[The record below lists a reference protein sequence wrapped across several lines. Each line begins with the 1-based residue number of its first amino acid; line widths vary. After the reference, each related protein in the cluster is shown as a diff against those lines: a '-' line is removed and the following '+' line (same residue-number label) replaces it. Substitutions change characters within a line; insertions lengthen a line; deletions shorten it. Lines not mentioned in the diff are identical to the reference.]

1 VDETDEVL
9 VRRAQQG
16 DRAAFEELVRRTA
29 RLLFS
34 RLYLDTGNTHR
45 AEDLVQETLLIA
57 WRSIGQV
64 TDPMGFRPWLMKIA
78 RTAAIDA
85 NRRSSRKK
93 RFMRPSS
100 LESAE
105 ELPDENA
112 GPAQKAE
119 IDEARL
125 RVLASLKALPEEYR
139 QPLTLRYIG
148 GADYETISRQLG
160 LTNGSLRGL
169 LNRGIA
175 RLRDQ
180 MRSREPAGKENIP

>member
-34 RLYLDTGNTHR
+34 RLYLDTRNTHR
-45 AEDLVQETLLIA
+45 AEDLVQETFMVA

-64 TDPMGFRPWLMKIA
+64 KEPSGFRSWLMTLA

-85 NRRSSRKK
+85 NRRDSRKK
-93 RFMRPSS
+93 RSKQSS
-100 LESAE
+100 TLESA
-105 ELPDENA
+105 DEIADSGA
-112 GPAQKAE
+112 GPAQQAE
-119 IDEARL
+119 GEEARV
-125 RVLASLKALPEEYR
+125 RVLASLRALPEEYR
-139 QPLTLRYIG
+139 LPLTLRYIG

-169 LNRGIA
+169 LNRGIT

-180 MRSREPAGKENIP
+180 MRSREPAGR